1 MPAWEITRSKVFFRK
16 TFLRPGV
23 GTLYRKT
30 VIECVPNFSEGRDAT
45 VVRAI
50 ADAIAAVPGV
60 LLLGS
65 ESDSDHN
72 RSVMTFAGTPEAVV
86 EGAVRGAG
94 KAAELIDLSR
104 HQGVHP
110 RVGAAD
116 VIPFVPLD
124 GSTMDDA
131 VAAAHC
137 AGEEIW
143 QCCGV
148 PVYFYEHAARSA
160 GRRRLEKVRRREFD
174 GAPPDIGTLAAH
186 PTAGA
191 SVVGARGFL
200 IAYNV
205 LLATS
210 DAAVA
215 QAIARKIRASSG
227 GFPHVKAMGI
237 YLASRDRAQVS
248 MNLTNFAETPLEGV
262 YDAISKAAR
271 ELGTEALAG
280 EIIGFIPR
288 RAYQMAPEFFRRA
301 ENFEESRI
309 LETRIAELL
318 R

>member
-1 MPAWEITRSKVFFRK
+1 M
-16 TFLRPGV
+16 L
-23 GTLYRKT
+23 
-30 VIECVPNFSEGRDAT
+30 ECVPNFSEGRDDA

-60 LLLGS
+60 LVLGA
-65 ESDSDHN
+65 ESDADHN
-72 RSVMTFAGTPEAVV
+72 RCVITFGGPSDAVV

-94 KAAELIDLSR
+94 KAAELIDLSA

-116 VIPFVPLD
+116 VIPFVPLE
-124 GSTMDDA
+124 GSSMDDA
-131 VAAAHC
+131 IAAAHR

-143 QCCGV
+143 RRFGV
-148 PVYFYEHAARSA
+148 PVYFYEQAARSP
-160 GRRRLEKVRRREFD
+160 GRRRLEMVRKRGFD
-174 GAPPDIGTLAAH
+174 GAPPDVGNLAAH
-186 PTAGA
+186 PKAGA
-191 SVVGARGFL
+191 SMVGARGFL

-205 LLATS
+205 QLATR

-215 QAIARKIRASSG
+215 QAIARKIRESSG
-227 GFPHVKAMGI
+227 GFPHVKAMGL
-237 YLASRDRAQVS
+237 YLASRDCAQVS
-248 MNLTNFAETPLEGV
+248 MNLTNFAETPLDRV
-262 YDAISKAAR
+262 YDTIATIAR
-271 ELGTEALAG
+271 EHGTTAVCG

-288 RAYQMAPEFFRRA
+288 RAYETAPQFFRRA

>member
-1 MPAWEITRSKVFFRK
+1 
-16 TFLRPGV
+16 LRPGV

-30 VIECVPNFSEGRDAT
+30 VIECVPNFSEGRDST
-45 VVRAI
+45 VVVAI
-50 ADAIAAVPGV
+50 ADAIAKTPGV
-60 LLLGS
+60 LLLGA
-65 ESDSDHN
+65 EADADHN
-72 RSVMTFAGTPEAVV
+72 RSVMTFAGTTDAVV
-86 EGAVRGAG
+86 EAAVRGAG
-94 KAAELIDLSR
+94 KAAELIDLSA

-116 VIPFVPLD
+116 VIPFVPLE

-131 VAAAHC
+131 VAAAHR

-143 QCCGV
+143 RRFGV
-148 PVYFYEHAARSA
+148 PVYFYEHAAR
-160 GRRRLEKVRRREFD
+160 RPERKRLERVRRKDFD
-174 GAPPDIGTLAAH
+174 GAPPDIGSLAAH

-205 LLATS
+205 LLATP
-210 DAAVA
+210 DASIA
-215 QAIARKIRASSG
+215 QAIARQIRASAG
-227 GFPHVKAMGI
+227 GFPYVKAMGI

-248 MNLTNFAETPLEGV
+248 MNLTNFAETPLESV
-262 YDAISKAAR
+262 YNAISTAAR
-271 ELGTEALAG
+271 ELGTEAVAG

-288 RAYQMAPEFFRRA
+288 RAYEMAPEFFRRA

>member
-1 MPAWEITRSKVFFRK
+1 
-16 TFLRPGV
+16 
-23 GTLYRKT
+23 
-30 VIECVPNFSEGRDAT
+30 
-45 VVRAI
+45 
-50 ADAIAAVPGV
+50 
-60 LLLGS
+60 
-65 ESDSDHN
+65 N
-72 RSVMTFAGTPEAVV
+72 RSVITFAGSPDTVV
-86 EGAVRGAG
+86 EAAVRGVG
-94 KAAELIDLSR
+94 KAAELIDLSA

-131 VAAAHC
+131 VAAAHR

-143 QCCGV
+143 RRCGV
-148 PVYFYEHAARSA
+148 PVYFYERAARNP

-174 GAPPDIGTLAAH
+174 GAPPDIGNIAVH

-191 SVVGARGFL
+191 SVVGARGLL

-205 LLATS
+205 DLATRH
-210 DAAVA
+210 VEIA

-227 GFPHVKAMGI
+227 GFPDVKAMGI

-248 MNLTNFAETPLEGV
+248 MNLTNFAETPMDRV
-262 YDAISKAAR
+262 YDTIAALAR
-271 ELGTEALAG
+271 EHGTEAVAG

-288 RAYQMAPEFFRRA
+288 RAYEMAPDFFRHA
-301 ENFEESRI
+301 ANFSESRI